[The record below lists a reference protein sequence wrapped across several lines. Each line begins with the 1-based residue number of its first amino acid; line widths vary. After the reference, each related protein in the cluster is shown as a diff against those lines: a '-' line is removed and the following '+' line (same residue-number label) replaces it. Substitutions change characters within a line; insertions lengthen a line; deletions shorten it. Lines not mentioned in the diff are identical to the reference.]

1 MSLLEE
7 GMGTARARAQA
18 TPMGATKSVA
28 MKRPFGVTLV
38 GVLQLVQGLLLVGF
52 AAAVIFLNATLGSG
66 RLGRMLVVNL
76 AGLTLTGVLSAVL
89 VGALGIFIMLSGIG
103 VLRLVSWAWLAA
115 MALQGWT
122 LALFLFAHFIRGQS
136 NYSTYPSVF
145 LSVIIVFY
153 LNSRTVRRTFDRV
166 RRSESAS
173 EAVPPAITPDSM
185 TTKPKVT
192 SPTTRAS

>member
-1 MSLLEE
+1 
-7 GMGTARARAQA
+7 
-18 TPMGATKSVA
+18 

-38 GVLQLVQGLLLVGF
+38 GVLQLVQGLLLVGL
-52 AAAVIFLNATLGSG
+52 AAAVIFLNATLGRG
-66 RLGRMLVVNL
+66 RLGQALVINL

-122 LALFLFAHFIRGQS
+122 LALFLFSYFIRGQS
-136 NYSTYPSVF
+136 NYSTYPSVI

-166 RRSESAS
+166 RRNETAS
-173 EAVPPAITPDSM
+173 EAEPPAITHAGM
-185 TTKPKVT
+185 TTEAEVT
-192 SPTTRAS
+192 SRSSGMS

>member
-1 MSLLEE
+1 
-7 GMGTARARAQA
+7 MGSARPRAQT
-18 TPMGATKSVA
+18 TPMDATKSVA
-28 MKRPFGVTLV
+28 VKRPFGVTLV
-38 GVLQLVQGLLLVGF
+38 GVLQLLQGLLLVGL

-89 VGALGIFIMLSGIG
+89 VGALGIFLMLSGIG

-115 MALQGWT
+115 MALQGWS
-122 LALFLFAHFIRGQS
+122 LALFLFSYFIRGQS
-136 NYSTYPSVF
+136 NYSTYPSVI

-166 RRSESAS
+166 RRRESTTD
-173 EAVPPAITPDSM
+173 AVPPAITHDSI
-185 TTKPKVT
+185 TTAAEIT